1 MSRSVAPN
9 SVAPSSTA
17 PGPVDSNVDR
27 DDRPPLSARA
37 FWLGVS
43 GLTLVGFVLRVV
55 TAGFTNR
62 PTGNGALHFLP
73 EVVAFARGDLTSGF
87 EIAVPPGPS
96 FLASL
101 FWPLVGSLFGSS
113 PGGNSE
119 LAFQCATVVLG
130 TLLVPLTALLARP
143 WGRRVALLAAFFMA
157 LSSRGV
163 IYSAITEAEGIYG
176 FFVTLGLVLALAWHR
191 TFRGGNFAL
200 ALPVAGITGL
210 ALGAAIQCRPEG
222 IALPGLVAAFVLVS
236 KRTSAWGDHLAPKL
250 GSIALLLGAALLVCL
265 PYSLFLKE
273 QTGEWHFSGKL
284 NAHLLEGDE
293 PYQLTED
300 ARFTLWEYTLREEP
314 FEAASPLEWSA
325 GSSILKRWARG
336 VYRYVSITPRYTEWL
351 PSLGIVL
358 LLVTLVWRR
367 RRYPVAEP
375 MALAVLGGVVTF
387 YYLAL
392 PVVLTSWRLFIPYL
406 PILFVLASLGFVRAL
421 STFVPTVPPRGKRAI
436 FAVVTVAFAALA
448 LGSLERRHLRDYGWA
463 WRTSPE
469 RRLGEL
475 LESRIEPG
483 APLIEY
489 INGTVYHYAA
499 ALHLIYPAATPD
511 AFARHCRLRNV
522 EYVVLDTERLDPKRY
537 PWQAGVEP
545 TSSGDVEPDDSILAE
560 LGFERVATEVESGTR
575 RQLLLYRRTD

>member
-1 MSRSVAPN
+1 MGEPN
-9 SVAPSSTA
+9 
-17 PGPVDSNVDR
+17 DSKLDPEVGDG
-27 DDRPPLSARA
+27 RPPLSGRA

-43 GLTLVGFVLRVV
+43 GLTLVGFVLRIV

-73 EVVAFARGDLTSGF
+73 EVAAFARGDLTSGF

-96 FLASL
+96 FLASF
-101 FWPLVGSLFGSS
+101 FWSS
-113 PGGNSE
+113 AGGDSE

-130 TLLVPLTALLARP
+130 TLVVPLTALLARP

-163 IYSAITEAEGIYG
+163 IFSAITEAEGIYG

-191 TFRGGNFAL
+191 AFRAGNFAL
-200 ALPVAGITGL
+200 ALLVAGLAGL

-222 IALPGLVAAFVLVS
+222 IAFPGLVAAFVLVS
-236 KRTSAWGDHLAPKL
+236 KRTNSWRDHLGPKL
-250 GSIALLLGAALLVCL
+250 GSIALLLSAALLVCL
-265 PYSLFLKE
+265 PYSHFLKE

-314 FEAASPLEWSA
+314 FEAASPLEWAA

-336 VYRYVSITPRYTEWL
+336 VGRYVSITPRYTEWL
-351 PSLGIVL
+351 PTLGIAL

-367 RRYPVAEP
+367 RQTPVASP
-375 MALAVLGGVVTF
+375 LALALLGGVVVF

-392 PVVLTSWRLFIPYL
+392 PLVLTSWRLFVPYL
-406 PILFVLASLGFVRAL
+406 PLLFTLASLGFVRTL
-421 STFVPTVPPRGKRAI
+421 STLLPRLPPRGRRTI
-436 FAVVTVAFAALA
+436 FAVVTLAFAALA

-475 LESRIEPG
+475 LEARIEPG

-489 INGTVYHYAA
+489 INGTVFHYAG
-499 ALHLIYPAATPD
+499 ALHLIYPAADPD
-511 AFARHCRLRNV
+511 AFDRHCRLRNV
-522 EYVVLDTERLDPKRY
+522 EYVVLDTERLHPERY
-537 PWQAGVEP
+537 PWQAGVTP
-545 TSSGDVEPDDSILAE
+545 TTDGDGTDDSVLAR
-560 LGFERVATEVESGTR
+560 LGFERIATEVESNTG
-575 RQLLLYRRTD
+575 RQLILYRRAD